1 VKKKNE
7 GHIVS
12 KNFDC
17 EFDGDDD
24 GLKEAKVDEVG
35 TKIDGSESNKA
46 ATSTNKDAEEAVDS
60 QGETAQGNEKL

>member
-1 VKKKNE
+1 
-7 GHIVS
+7 
-12 KNFDC
+12 
-17 EFDGDDD
+17 
-24 GLKEAKVDEVG
+24 VG